1 MKEVF
6 MAKLDLD
13 RLTQEMTEW
22 RHDLHAHPE
31 FGFEE
36 TRTAAFV
43 AARLRAFGFE
53 DVAERIGGTGVVG
66 TLRLGNANRA
76 IALRAEMDALRIK
89 EQSNSAHCSQ
99 HAGLMHACGHDGH
112 TAMLLGA
119 AKLLATEG
127 GFDGAV
133 RFIFQPAE
141 EWGKG
146 ASAMLADGLM
156 RRFPFDEIYGLHN
169 WPGLPIGS
177 FETRVGPLLAA
188 EDNFEIAL
196 RGVGGHAARP
206 HEGREVL
213 VAACALV
220 VALQT
225 IVARRLS
232 PSDIAVVSAT
242 ELIADGARN
251 VLPGL
256 ARVLG
261 DARSFRPEVSAE
273 IEAQIRRIAAGT
285 ATLYDCSAEVSY
297 TREFASLINDAQA
310 TEAALAAA
318 ARVFDPAHIRGNREP
333 LTVSEDFA
341 RFLDHAPGC
350 FAFIGNGENS
360 APLHNP
366 GYDFNDAALSF
377 GVRFFAAIVRQRLPV
392 G

>member
-127 GFDGAV
+127 GFNGAV

-196 RGVGGHAARP
+196 RGIGGHAARP

-251 VLPGL
+251 VLPGR

-350 FAFIGNGENS
+350 FAFVGNGENS

>member
-127 GFDGAV
+127 GFNGAV

-156 RRFPFDEIYGLHN
+156 TRFPFDEIYGLHN

-350 FAFIGNGENS
+350 FAFVGNGENS